1 VLEDGKQRN
10 LYIWQVEGIGD
21 NFEPQLFQSLN
32 KSRWYLVRHFAGQCA
47 ETVVFNI
54 IEVEA
59 LGHPANLLLVLLRFP
74 SDKSEFEFDVIE
86 LSLATGHLNSE
97 DLEKQGPKDEIA
109 VDYET
114 RNGIL
119 AVELSLSKLKR
130 EVFLLEF

>member
-1 VLEDGKQRN
+1 MLEDGKQRN
-10 LYIWQVEGIGD
+10 LYIWEVKGVGD

-32 KSRWYLVRHFAGQCA
+32 KGRWHLVRHFARQCA
-47 ETVVFNI
+47 ETVVFDFI
-54 IEVEA
+54 KLKA

-74 SDKSEFEFDVIE
+74 SDKSDLEFDVIE

-97 DLEKQGPKDEIA
+97 DLEKQGPKDEVA

-114 RNGIL
+114 RNGFL